1 MIRVSFDRQGDR
13 ITGFEAEGH
22 SGYADSGSD
31 IVCAAVSA
39 LLVNCANAI
48 EEVARV
54 SPAVR
59 ENEEAGF
66 LSLRLPDAQDEAA
79 EHDAQ
84 VILASTEI
92 GINGIA
98 QQYPGFVRVSSRI
111 RR

>member
-1 MIRVSFDRQGDR
+1 MVRLTLFVHGRDDIR
-13 ITGFEAEGH
+13 GFLSAGH
-22 SGYADSGSD
+22 AGYAESGSD

-84 VILASTEI
+84 VILFHDDVSCSDLLYDPEADH
-92 GINGIA
+92 
-98 QQYPGFVRVSSRI
+98 RV
-111 RR
+111 